1 MSDYVP
7 ADGTLDV
14 SQEVH
19 DFMSSLE
26 YNPKISEATKLAL
39 FKEQRKNDIFR
50 FGFAIGY
57 TLKLDLLSL
66 KSKDRKTVSPR
77 GFPLDAYRAII
88 EEEAIERKMSI
99 GGLLSAYADA
109 GLLYLKKEL
118 EDGKDLIEILG
129 FQRVM

>member
-14 SQEVH
+14 SPEVH

-26 YNPKISEATKLAL
+26 YNSKISNSTKLAL

-57 TLKLDLLSL
+57 ALKLDLLFL
-66 KSKDRKTVSPR
+66 RSKDRKTVAPR
-77 GFPLDAYRAII
+77 GFPYDAYRTII

-129 FQRVM
+129 F

>member
-1 MSDYVP
+1 MSNDVP

-14 SQEVH
+14 SPEVH

-26 YNPKISEATKLAL
+26 YNLKTLEGTKLAL
-39 FKEQRKNDIFR
+39 FKEQRKNDIFQ

-57 TLKLDLLSL
+57 TKKLDLLSL
-66 KSKDRKTVSPR
+66 KSKDRKTIAPR
-77 GFPLDAYRAII
+77 GFPYDAYRTVI

-109 GLLYLKKEL
+109 GLLHLKQEL
-118 EDGKDLIEILG
+118 EAGKDLIEILEI
-129 FQRVM
+129 